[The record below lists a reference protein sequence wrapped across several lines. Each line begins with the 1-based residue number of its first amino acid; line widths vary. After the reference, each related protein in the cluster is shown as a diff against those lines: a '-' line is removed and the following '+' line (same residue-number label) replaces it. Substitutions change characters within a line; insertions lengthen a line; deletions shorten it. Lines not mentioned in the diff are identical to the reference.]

1 MVGTAQGLGVSL
13 VSGQNRRGQSWGFMF
28 MVEAWRDGVGWFT
41 EGAPPGLVLMQGVE
55 AFGTCSFP
63 SQRRL
68 ALEIR
73 SEVAHSFI

>member
-1 MVGTAQGLGVSL
+1 MA
-13 VSGQNRRGQSWGFMF
+13 WGGSPR
-28 MVEAWRDGVGWFT
+28 EP
-41 EGAPPGLVLMQGVE
+41 PPGLVLMQGVE

>member
-1 MVGTAQGLGVSL
+1 M
-13 VSGQNRRGQSWGFMF
+13 
-28 MVEAWRDGVGWFT
+28 GWFT